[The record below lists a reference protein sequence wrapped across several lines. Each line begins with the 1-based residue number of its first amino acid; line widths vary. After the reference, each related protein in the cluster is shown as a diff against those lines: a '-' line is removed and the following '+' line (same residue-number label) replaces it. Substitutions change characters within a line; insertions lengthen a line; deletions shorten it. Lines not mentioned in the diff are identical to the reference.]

1 LSKASQLRQK
11 AQNFL
16 KKGRLDKAIEEYQRL
31 IQVESRNP
39 NLYNELGDLYL
50 KAGDRVQAVSS
61 FEKASVNYE
70 KVALYNNAVAVCK
83 KILRVVPNRLDT
95 IFKLGE
101 LKVKQKFEGEAASY
115 FSQFL
120 KGVIADIPGAQE
132 GLQRKLNLMIE
143 FVPDREEL
151 VSAAADVYRQLGF
164 KVKAAQLLTDLVSRL
179 EERGESTRAES
190 YQGTINSL
198 KSSLSSEELS
208 ELDERLSVA
217 GDAGTDR
224 VDEVDS
230 TVEEVLETSGRL
242 GAVEPDDVDAHP
254 GVGEDTASVPVS
266 AEPGFPTA
274 ERDGV
279 VSTGV
284 SSGGSADESDTGG
297 TGSASTTDADAV
309 SQQSRDRIVSSG
321 GTGSYEER
329 ESAETAGHIMQEVAL
344 EEPSPEA
351 GEGAAGSEETAVEED
366 AEPVD
371 ERSTEPGDGA
381 ASGDVIDFAHEITSD
396 VEEDDYKSHY
406 DLGMAYIE
414 MALFDEAVKELQI
427 ASRSEQ
433 LYFKS
438 IEMIGHCFLMQNNPR
453 LAVKQLQ
460 RGLLKAKDAGVESLG
475 IHYNLGLAYEML
487 DEREKAGEH
496 FDEVYIVDV
505 TFRDIAE
512 KMKNYSEMP

>member
-1 LSKASQLRQK
+1 MSKASQLRQK

-39 NLYNELGDLYL
+39 NLYNELGDLFL
-50 KAGDRVQAVSS
+50 KAGDRIQAVSS

-101 LKVKQKFEGEAASY
+101 LKAKQKFEGEAASY

-120 KGVIADIPGAQE
+120 RGVLADMPGAQE
-132 GLQRKLNLMIE
+132 GLQRKLEVMLE

-151 VSAAADVYRQLGF
+151 VSAAADVYQQLGF

-179 EERGESTRAES
+179 EECGEPTRAEN
-190 YQGTINSL
+190 YQGTIDSL
-198 KSSLSSEELS
+198 RSSLSSEELS
-208 ELDERLSVA
+208 ELDEQVSVA
-217 GDAGTDR
+217 GNDGTDR

-230 TVEEVLETSGRL
+230 TVGKVIETSRRL
-242 GAVEPDDVDAHP
+242 DSLERDDADAHP
-254 GVGEDTASVPVS
+254 GGGEYAESAPVS
-266 AEPGFPTA
+266 AEPGLPSA
-274 ERDGV
+274 ERDDV
-279 VSTGV
+279 VSMGA
-284 SSGGSADESDTGG
+284 SSGGPADEPSTGG
-297 TGSASTTDADAV
+297 TGSVSTTDADAE
-309 SQQSRDRIVSSG
+309 SHRSRGRVVSSG
-321 GTGSYEER
+321 GTGSCAEKEG
-329 ESAETAGHIMQEVAL
+329 AETAVHTIQEVAV
-344 EEPSPEA
+344 EEPSPES
-351 GEGAAGSEETAVEED
+351 GEEAADDEMAVEED
-366 AEPVD
+366 AKPVD
-371 ERSTEPGDGA
+371 EQGLEPKGA
-381 ASGDVIDFAHEITSD
+381 EPSGDALDLAREITSD

-433 LYFKS
+433 LYLKS

-460 RGLLKAKDAGVESLG
+460 RGLVKAKDAGVESLG

-487 DEREKAGEH
+487 DEREKAREH

>member
-1 LSKASQLRQK
+1 MSKASQLRQK

-39 NLYNELGDLYL
+39 NLYNELGDLFL
-50 KAGDRVQAVSS
+50 KAGDRIQAVSS

-101 LKVKQKFEGEAASY
+101 LKAKQKFKGEAASY

-120 KGVIADIPGAQE
+120 KGVLAGAPGAQE
-132 GLQRKLNLMIE
+132 GLQRKLDLMLE

-179 EERGESTRAES
+179 EECGESTRAES
-190 YQGTINSL
+190 YQGTIDSL

-208 ELDERLSVA
+208 ELDEQLSA
-217 GDAGTDR
+217 AADDGADR

-230 TVEEVLETSGRL
+230 TVGKVIETSKRL
-242 GAVEPDDVDAHP
+242 DALEREDADAHT
-254 GVGEDTASVPVS
+254 VGGGDAGSAPVIADTGLPS
-266 AEPGFPTA
+266 AERHDVA
-274 ERDGV
+274 
-279 VSTGV
+279 STGA
-284 SSGGSADESDTGG
+284 SSGGSTDESGAAG
-297 TGSASTTDADAV
+297 TVSASTTDADDG
-309 SQQSRDRIVSSG
+309 SHRSRESVVSSG
-321 GTGSYEER
+321 EAGSLAEKEG
-329 ESAETAGHIMQEVAL
+329 AETAGRTMQEVAV
-344 EEPSPEA
+344 EEPSP
-351 GEGAAGSEETAVEED
+351 AAGDAAAADDGTAVEED
-366 AEPVD
+366 TMPVDGQGAEP
-371 ERSTEPGDGA
+371 ELGEF
-381 ASGDVIDFAHEITSD
+381 SGDALDLAREITSD

-433 LYFKS
+433 LYLKS
-438 IEMIGHCFLMQNNPR
+438 IEMIGHCFLMQDNPR

-460 RGLLKAKDAGVESLG
+460 RGLVKAKDAGVESLG

-487 DEREKAGEH
+487 EEREKAREH

>member
-1 LSKASQLRQK
+1 MSKASQLRQK
-11 AQNFL
+11 AQVFL

-50 KAGDRVQAVSS
+50 KAGDRIQAVSS

-83 KILRVVPNRLDT
+83 KILRIVPNRLDT

-101 LKVKQKFEGEAASY
+101 LKAKQKFEGEAASY

-120 KGVIADIPGAQE
+120 RGVLADIPGAQE
-132 GLQRKLNLMIE
+132 GLQHRLDLMLE

-151 VSAAADVYRQLGF
+151 VGAAADVYRQLGF

-179 EERGESTRAES
+179 EERGESTRAKS
-190 YQGTINSL
+190 YRGTIDSL
-198 KSSLSSEELS
+198 KSSLSPEEIS
-208 ELDERLSVA
+208 ELNEQLSAA
-217 GDAGTDR
+217 GDVETDR

-230 TVEEVLETSGRL
+230 TVEEVLETSERL
-242 GAVEPDDVDAHP
+242 DAMEPEDVDVHP
-254 GVGEDTASVPVS
+254 GEKEDAESVPVG
-266 AEPGFPTA
+266 AEPGSATV
-274 ERDGV
+274 EWDGV
-279 VSTGV
+279 ASTGG
-284 SSGGSADESDTGG
+284 SYGGSTDEPDTGG
-297 TGSASTTDADAV
+297 TGSASATDADAG
-309 SQQSRDRIVSSG
+309 SQQPHDRVVSSG
-321 GTGSYEER
+321 GTGLHEGE

-344 EEPSPEA
+344 EEPSPA
-351 GEGAAGSEETAVEED
+351 EGDVTAGSDETAVEED
-366 AEPVD
+366 TKPVD
-371 ERSTEPGDGA
+371 EQRAEPEGGKV
-381 ASGDVIDFAHEITSD
+381 SGDAMDFAREITSD
-396 VEEDDYKSHY
+396 VEEGDYKSHY

-427 ASRSEQ
+427 ASRSEH

-438 IEMIGHCFLMQNNPR
+438 IEMIGHCFLMQSNPR

-460 RGLLKAKDAGVESLG
+460 RGLMRAKDAGVESLG

-487 DEREKAGEH
+487 DEREKAREH